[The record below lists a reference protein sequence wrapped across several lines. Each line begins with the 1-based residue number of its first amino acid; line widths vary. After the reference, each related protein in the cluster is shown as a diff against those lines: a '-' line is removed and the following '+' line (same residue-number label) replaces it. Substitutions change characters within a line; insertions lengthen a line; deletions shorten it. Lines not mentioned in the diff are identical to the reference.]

1 MGANVNEWLRHWAD
15 TNWLAKLVVVASIAF
30 AVLLRTMLGPSAPGG
45 STAGSEWIDGLA
57 SFGPAAVTLVAQSQ
71 WERGRRAW
79 AVVLVAGLAIGAIAL
94 AATASAEHAL
104 GLRVA
109 QALLWIALA
118 NMLWRGPS
126 AWVFWVLLAS
136 AALAHATHPGV
147 VTLLGL
153 FGMGTL
159 SLLGLVEAHGGAVMR
174 RFAARNDSAAARQA
188 FFYLRPRVG
197 LSTALVAACALLATW
212 LVVSIGLAAYNEAR
226 ESVSGSRD
234 ARTRAPQPPSA
245 AAQQWMD
252 SLSLGS
258 QAPQLTS
265 DVLARAVLS
274 DGRSGERI
282 VDGRVVYFTVTTLDD
297 FGSDRLQRAKS
308 SAPSVLRDEL
318 DGEDDGWIE
327 LARPNARAPL
337 VIASITQLAPRKS
350 TASDLPLLRLQPLL
364 AVRAE
369 EIAQLD
375 DGTLLASAAEGRLE
389 YAVAADPRS
398 PQLTANFSG
407 DAQHFDPRYLALP
420 TADPALERIV
430 RVAQEWSDQAES
442 DAECALAIVE
452 RFRNDFTYSLE
463 GTGAEGLE
471 GLARCLDRRAG
482 YCTPIAATCVAML
495 RSQGIPSRAVA
506 GLLGKEFDS
515 ETGAY
520 ILRQR
525 HGHAWVEAHFEG
537 LGWVR
542 LEPTPSSDSRAS
554 GVAAGVDPLDDVGAE
569 LAQQVQSLASGD
581 VSVAK
586 LRELGAQLAR
596 GPSAL
601 AQAVAEGRT
610 AALAVVG
617 ALGLAVLVWLLRPAR
632 RAMASAREAATPLGR
647 ARAYEERLIEALVKL
662 GARNDPASTLREIA
676 ASAALRIDAE
686 LEAALQR
693 AVEVLYA
700 ARFGG
705 ATLGRDERQELDE
718 LLRELKAAHNARGEL
733 EAAPAT

>member
-1 MGANVNEWLRHWAD
+1 MKAWVEHLAYH
-15 TNWLAKLVVVASIAF
+15 NWLAQLIVVASIAF
-30 AVLLRTMLGPSAPGG
+30 VVLLRTESHALGVGASRLDFDG
-45 STAGSEWIDGLA
+45 IDGLA
-57 SFGPAAVTLVAQSQ
+57 FFGPALAVNVAQWLWARKHRIWAVMLATAPAFLLAIYALSEPGEGALAFHGTQALVAV
-71 WERGRRAW
+71 
-79 AVVLVAGLAIGAIAL
+79 AVL
-94 AATASAEHAL
+94 S
-104 GLRVA
+104 
-109 QALLWIALA
+109 
-118 NMLWRGPS
+118 MLWSGPA
-126 AWVFWVLLAS
+126 AWVYWVLLAVACVS
-136 AALAHATHPGV
+136 YAQRPGLA
-147 VTLLGL
+147 TLLAL
-153 FGMGTL
+153 LGMGTL
-159 SLLGLVEAHGGAVMR
+159 SALGLVEAHGGALLARFVAR
-174 RFAARNDSAAARQA
+174 RDPSTARQPY
-188 FFYLRPRVG
+188 FYLRPRVG

-212 LVVSIGLAAYNEAR
+212 LVVSIGLAAYNDAR

-234 ARTRAPQPPSA
+234 ASTRAPQPPSA

-282 VDGRVVYFTVTTLDD
+282 LDGRVVYFTVTTLDD

-369 EIAQLD
+369 EVAQLD

-389 YAVAADPRS
+389 YAVAADPRT

-542 LEPTPSSDSRAS
+542 LEPTPSSDSRTS

-676 ASAALRIDAE
+676 ASAALRLDAE

-693 AVEVLYA
+693 AVELLYA

-705 ATLGRDERQELDE
+705 ATLERDERQELDE
-718 LLRELKAAHNARGEL
+718 LLRELKAAHNSRSEL

>member
-1 MGANVNEWLRHWAD
+1 MSKPVLEHWKIKDPLTWL
-15 TNWLAKLVVVASIAF
+15 L
-30 AVLLRTMLGPSAPGG
+30 
-45 STAGSEWIDGLA
+45 GLA
-57 SFGPAAVTLVAQSQ
+57 GACNFGFVALDSVFGSSQRLPPFGEYMLVLVCPFMVSLFWVLRAAKV
-71 WERGRRAW
+71 WRDGRRAS
-79 AVVLVAGLAIGAIAL
+79 ALSQAALGVAL
-94 AATASAEHAL
+94 AAAAAGQIGDGRYGVAILAGVLSGALHAAL
-104 GLRVA
+104 HVAAAPWVLWCMVAMACSIYGWRPGLLSLSLV
-109 QALLWIALA
+109 LLVSTVCALA
-118 NMLWRGPS
+118 LIEVNAR
-126 AWVFWVLLAS
+126 
-136 AALAHATHPGV
+136 AALTRV
-147 VTLLGL
+147 VWRADPTQV
-153 FGMGTL
+153 GTPWL
-159 SLLGLVEAHGGAVMR
+159 
-174 RFAARNDSAAARQA
+174 
-188 FFYLRPRVG
+188 YLRSRLGSV
-197 LSTALVAACALLATW
+197 TAMAACGVLLATW
-212 LVVSIGLAAYNEAR
+212 LVLTLGLAVYNDAR
-226 ESVSGSRD
+226 ESAAGKTADRQ
-234 ARTRAPQPPSA
+234 RRPQPSSA
-245 AAQQWMD
+245 VVQEWME
-252 SLSLGS
+252 SISLGS
-258 QAPQLTS
+258 QTPRLTG
-265 DVLARAVLS
+265 DVLARALLS

-282 VDGRVVYFTVTTLDD
+282 LDGRVVYFTVTTLDD
-297 FGSDRLQRAKS
+297 FGSDRLQRTKS
-308 SAPSVLRDEL
+308 SAPQVLRDAF

-327 LARPNARAPL
+327 MARPNPRAPL
-337 VIASITQLAPRKS
+337 LIASITQYAPRKS
-350 TASDLPLLRLQPLL
+350 TANDLPLLRLQPLL

-369 EIAQLD
+369 EVAQLD

-389 YAVAADPRS
+389 YAVAADPRT

-542 LEPTPSSDSRAS
+542 LEPTPSSDSRAAA
-554 GVAAGVDPLDDVGAE
+554 AAGVDPLDDVGAE
-569 LAQQVQSLASGD
+569 LAQQVQSLAAGN
-581 VSVAK
+581 VSVEK

-610 AALAVVG
+610 AAFAVVG
-617 ALGLAVLVWLLRPAR
+617 LLGLAVLVWLLRPAR

-676 ASAALRIDAE
+676 ASAALRFDAK
-686 LEAALQR
+686 LESALER
-693 AVEVLYA
+693 AVELLYA

-705 ATLGRDERQELDE
+705 ATLHKDERAELDE
-718 LLRELKAAHNARGEL
+718 LLRELKAAHNARSEL
-733 EAAPAT
+733 DAAPAT

>member
-1 MGANVNEWLRHWAD
+1 MSKPIPEHWKVKDPLTWLLALAMTCSFLGVALDSVFISSGPVLSLGEFLLLLVCPFVAAQLWTSRTLKFWRDGLRLTAVCVAVLGAI
-15 TNWLAKLVVVASIAF
+15 LAAAAVSRIDGGRFEVTISAGVCAGALF
-30 AVLLRTMLGPSAPGG
+30 AVLHLAAAPWVLWCMLA
-45 STAGSEWIDGLA
+45 LA
-57 SFGPAAVTLVAQSQ
+57 CSMYASRPKLLTLLLL
-71 WERGRRAW
+71 
-79 AVVLVAGLAIGAIAL
+79 VLVGAVY
-94 AATASAEHAL
+94 AL
-104 GLRVA
+104 GLIELNSR
-109 QALLWIALA
+109 
-118 NMLWRGPS
+118 
-126 AWVFWVLLAS
+126 
-136 AALAHATHPGV
+136 AALTRV
-147 VTLLGL
+147 VWRADPTQI
-153 FGMGTL
+153 GTPW
-159 SLLGLVEAHGGAVMR
+159 M
-174 RFAARNDSAAARQA
+174 
-188 FFYLRPRVG
+188 YLRSRLRPV
-197 LSTALVAACALLATW
+197 TAIAAGGVMLATW
-212 LVVSIGLAAYNEAR
+212 LVLTLGVAAYNDAR

-234 ARTRAPQPPSA
+234 ASTRAPQPPSA

-297 FGSDRLQRAKS
+297 FGSDRLQRARS

-369 EIAQLD
+369 EVAQLD

-389 YAVAADPRS
+389 YAVAADPRT

-617 ALGLAVLVWLLRPAR
+617 VVGLAVLVWLLRPAR

-676 ASAALRIDAE
+676 ASAALRLDAE

-705 ATLGRDERQELDE
+705 ATLERDEREELDE
-718 LLRELKAAHNARGEL
+718 LLRELKAAHNARSEL